1 FMGDEPDDLQDRAL
15 TYQQRMHGKRYLRVQ
30 AQAETPTL
38 TVGPP
43 TATTYAVLRGEQ
55 AVKVPLKM
63 VLPGAL
69 LAAITLFFGLG
80 AELLM
85 SLSATAAENLL

>member
-1 FMGDEPDDLQDRAL
+1 
-15 TYQQRMHGKRYLRVQ
+15 MHGKRYLRVQ

-38 TVGPP
+38 TIGPP
-43 TATTYAVLRGEQ
+43 TATTSAVLAGKQ
-55 AVKVPLKM
+55 AVKVPFKLIF
-63 VLPGAL
+63 PAIL

-85 SLSATAAENLL
+85 GWSETAAENLLNPMDYVRAVSGA